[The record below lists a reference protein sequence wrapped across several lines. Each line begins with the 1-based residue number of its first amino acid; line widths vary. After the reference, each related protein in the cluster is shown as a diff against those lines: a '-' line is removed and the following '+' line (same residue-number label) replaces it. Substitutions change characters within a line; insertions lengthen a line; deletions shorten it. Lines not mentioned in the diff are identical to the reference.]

1 MSTGK
6 SRRSVALLLG
16 LMMVLTSA
24 PAAFAATTVPITW
37 EAGGLNAGTGTAG
50 EGRRVATDANGN
62 VTVLSGGSSTGL
74 ATVTSYTSAG
84 VQRWRR
90 TIAPPSGHY
99 VGRSIEVA
107 PDGDVVVAVTNL
119 PNSSST
125 VALGA
130 AVVRFSST
138 GVEEWRA
145 VHAGSFVDYTRMV
158 LDSAGNAYV
167 VFSFN
172 GTSVRKYSP
181 TGSLLWESAG
191 NLGAVASSITLSPD
205 EGSVYATSTT
215 ASNWIVI
222 ARNASTGAVQWSVNL
237 PVGVAARDV
246 VADASKVYV
255 AGIGN
260 VGTAQYLTVSAFDRT
275 TGAQLWRTDERP
287 AGATAAQGLWMDL
300 TPAGDVVVAGVASFG
315 FLDWYIASF
324 SPSGTVRWESVRDG
338 GLNTDEVPAAIQA
351 LADGSV
357 VVTGV
362 GGPALPGGFLQGVTG
377 GYSSTGELL
386 WEGFSDY
393 AQRWLT
399 RLPNGLVC
407 TVGGIDGYI
416 SCFNPTGAGGG
427 ANVAPDAVATGTPTS
442 GLAPLVVTLDASAS
456 TDADGTIQSWSWA
469 FGDGATG
476 TGAVVGHTYAAAGTY
491 VATVTVTDDD
501 GAVDTASVSITVT
514 AAASAPLHVSST
526 TGGTVGGVTFADEDI
541 LRVDAG
547 TGAWSMFFDGSDV
560 GLSNVDVD
568 AFEVLT
574 DGRILLSTDV
584 AVTLNRIRYD
594 DSDVIVFTP
603 TSTGSTTA
611 GTFAMY
617 ASGASLQLTTD
628 AEDVDAIAVTAAG
641 ELVLSTSGRLTARGV
656 TSEDEDLTRFVGTT
670 ASRYFD
676 GSTIGLTASGEDVSA
691 GSIDTTGKVRFGTEA
706 GFTLTNGL
714 TGSAAA
720 VGSCTPTAVPVTAC
734 SATELVAAT
743 ALAAF
748 SSEVI
753 DGVSVRG

>member
-1 MSTGK
+1 MRHRW
-6 SRRSVALLLG
+6 SRASAALLVGLMVALASG
-16 LMMVLTSA
+16 PS
-24 PAAFAATTVPITW
+24 AFAATTVPIAW
-37 EAGGLNAGTGTAG
+37 EAGGLNAGTGSAG
-50 EGRRVATDANGN
+50 EARRVATDANGN
-62 VTVLSGGSSTGL
+62 VTVLSGGSPSGL

-90 TIAPPSGHY
+90 TIAPASGHY

-107 PDGDVVVAVTNL
+107 PDGDVVVALTNM

-130 AVVRFSST
+130 VVVRYSST

-145 VHAGSFVDYTRMV
+145 VHAGSFVDYARMV

-167 VFSFN
+167 VYSFN
-172 GTSVRKYSP
+172 GTSVRKYGP
-181 TGSLLWESAG
+181 TGALLWESAG
-191 NLGAVASSITLSPD
+191 NLGATASSITLSPD
-205 EGSVYATSTT
+205 QGSVYATSTT

-222 ARNASTGAVQWSVNL
+222 ARDASTGAIRWSVNL

-246 VADASKVYV
+246 VADGSKVYV

-300 TPAGDVVVAGVASFG
+300 TPAGDVVVAGVALFG
-315 FLDWYIASF
+315 FLDWYVASF
-324 SPSGTVRWESVRDG
+324 DTSGAVRWEAVRDG

-351 LADGSV
+351 LSDGSV

-362 GGPALPGGFLQGVTG
+362 GGPALPGGFIQGVTG
-377 GYSSTGELL
+377 GYSSTGELV

-399 RLPNGLVC
+399 QLPNGLVC

-416 SCFNPTGAGGG
+416 SCFDLSGAGGG
-427 ANVAPDAVATGTPTS
+427 NTAPNAVATATPTA
-442 GLAPLVVTLDASAS
+442 GAAPLVVTLDASAS
-456 TDADGTIQSWSWA
+456 TDTDGTVQSWSWA
-469 FGDGATG
+469 FGDGTTG
-476 TGAVVGHTYAAAGTY
+476 TGSVVSHTYTTAGTY

-501 GAVDTASVSITVT
+501 LAIDTATVTITVS
-514 AAASAPLHVSST
+514 AAATGPVYVSST

-541 LRVDAG
+541 VGVDTA

-574 DGRILLSTDV
+574 DGRILLSSDV
-584 AVTLNRIRYD
+584 AVTVNGIRYD

-603 TSTGSTTA
+603 TSTGSTTT

-617 ASGASLQLTTD
+617 ASGSSLQLTTD
-628 AEDVDAIAVTAAG
+628 AEDVDAIAVTATG
-641 ELVLSTSGRLTARGV
+641 ELVLSTSGRLTAGGV
-656 TSEDEDLTRFVGTT
+656 SGEDEDLTKFVGTA

-676 GSTIGLTASGEDVSA
+676 GSTIGLTATGEDVSG
-691 GSIDTTGKVRFGTEA
+691 GSIDTSGKVRFSTEA

-714 TGSAAA
+714 TGSAAS

-734 SATELVAAT
+734 TATELVAAT
-743 ALAAF
+743 ALSAF
-748 SSEVI
+748 SAEVI
-753 DGVSVRG
+753 DGVSIRG